1 MAVGTKKVTTQV
13 LNQTIKTN
21 FESIKDGTGKPLK
34 QSEGEGEDTSLLGK
48 AMDGLDKVTEIVG
61 KVTSAITG
69 LIKSVTDVVNKIIS
83 GVKSII
89 STAMGFVNKII
100 EAVKGIVKDVISKIM
115 NILGIP
121 LKWLKT
127 IFGKAIKFIKDLL
140 GPIGSS
146 LASKASIRR
155 LMNKLGLGGKLGGLL
170 SLGTIMGLL
179 FGKLHDKVT
188 FNNILNSLKKTF
200 SPYEIAKALRM
211 GLYRNK
217 NAPSWYYTGYR
228 GLDEGM
234 SGLDGREFRAL
245 TRDKYLEGRVPF
257 EGWDLGSVFTE
268 YTRRGNSPTNGRD
281 LSKLARDEKVSKMLD
296 IHRIIDTSKS
306 YTSLKSVAESRN
318 SLTDIERLKVIRHSS
333 GLINR
338 KTDETDPSN
347 VYRARQT
354 LQNGFERYQ
363 GLDLGL
369 RFTWYFRQGM
379 RYHESQILAFNQY
392 FNYKPSTKADFSR
405 REELDRIASTAGVA
419 NYEVNDKITDAE
431 FNGYKKKESII
442 ETNLPTVKPNVAPED
457 EVTHILEAYRI

>member
-127 IFGKAIKFIKDLL
+127 IFGKASKFIKDLL

-188 FNNILNSLKKTF
+188 FNNI
-200 SPYEIAKALRM
+200 
-211 GLYRNK
+211 
-217 NAPSWYYTGYR
+217 
-228 GLDEGM
+228 
-234 SGLDGREFRAL
+234 
-245 TRDKYLEGRVPF
+245 
-257 EGWDLGSVFTE
+257 
-268 YTRRGNSPTNGRD
+268 
-281 LSKLARDEKVSKMLD
+281 
-296 IHRIIDTSKS
+296 
-306 YTSLKSVAESRN
+306 
-318 SLTDIERLKVIRHSS
+318 
-333 GLINR
+333 
-338 KTDETDPSN
+338 
-347 VYRARQT
+347 
-354 LQNGFERYQ
+354 
-363 GLDLGL
+363 
-369 RFTWYFRQGM
+369 
-379 RYHESQILAFNQY
+379 
-392 FNYKPSTKADFSR
+392 
-405 REELDRIASTAGVA
+405 
-419 NYEVNDKITDAE
+419 
-431 FNGYKKKESII
+431 
-442 ETNLPTVKPNVAPED
+442 
-457 EVTHILEAYRI
+457 

>member
-188 FNNILNSLKKTF
+188 FNNILSSLKKTF

-228 GLDEGM
+228 GLDDGM
-234 SGLDGREFRAL
+234 SGLDAL

-296 IHRIIDTSKS
+296 IRRIIDTSKS

-405 REELDRIASTAGVA
+405 GEELDRIASTAGVA

-431 FNGYKKKESII
+431 
-442 ETNLPTVKPNVAPED
+442 VKPNVAPED
-457 EVTHILEAYRI
+457 EVTHILEAYRL